1 MHKIDHRKLFIV
13 LIISIDMQSRIIVNE
28 PFNALGDSTSVF
40 VGRKTSVYNKHGTKA
55 AMDIGIVAEEHADT
69 EYEKSVLMD
78 SISPHAVFICGMRG
92 SGKSYT
98 LGVIAEELA
107 LKNDAVSVIVID
119 PMGIF
124 WSMKNPNQV
133 EREQDLLQEWALTPT
148 GIKTAH
154 VFIPAGYARDAPKKT
169 WDSIFTI
176 RPSELTADDWCLT
189 FGFDRFDTM
198 GLLIDRVIE
207 KVKEG
212 YTTVDGTRVD
222 GMHDVYGIQDMI
234 ACIETEEGIHSRSQG
249 FKNSTR
255 RALVARLK
263 GAVEW
268 GIFDKKGTKLRDLSK
283 RGQISVIDVSFLQDN
298 VRALVVGILARNILT
313 TRKRTSRK
321 EAVGF
326 SGLFESIPVTW
337 LMIDEAH
344 ILVPGSGRK
353 TAATDALIEY
363 VRQGRQ
369 PGCSIVLATQQP
381 SAIDSR
387 ILSQVDIV
395 MCHKLVYED
404 DIKAVLRR
412 IPSEVPE
419 KFQEDRFIKSLPVG
433 MAIIGDKQE
442 ETSRSFLVRIRP
454 RISQHEGRERQ
465 PILEIDPLVM
475 RDNVKQLIQEKWGKE
490 TIGELEKMIKS
501 INEEYKLNFSLSEL
515 LDELIEEGAIEEEL
529 EEPVN
534 EESKPEQEPTQKSK
548 PAPEST
554 QQSAPK
560 SVAVTVEPALPE
572 NMRPLIHSIDIP
584 ESQEPIKD
592 IKLTKTKV
600 VSSAVDDHLQE
611 IVKKRAKKMFFK
623 NDALYGIFKV
633 YYPLYQVSFD
643 FYPPKGNYQSLSCFV
658 DGITGEIILKKGKR
672 TRGVR
677 DLIELTPD
685 QRSVMI
691 CIMKKGSVLQTDVIK
706 VTHFDKRKVKRIISS
721 LIQKE
726 LIEVKKYK
734 KFETKKFEVFK
745 PKIEYTIVEDP
756 RKKVVTFFETD
767 EEFVDKDVLIPP
779 VLKKKEAKKAAEIWN
794 KSVVWDTT
802 LLHYPYFV
810 LSYETKYELIDG
822 VTGRKDDY
830 VKSMLSFRL

>member
-1 MHKIDHRKLFIV
+1 
-13 LIISIDMQSRIIVNE
+13 MQDWIIVNE
-28 PFNALGDSTSVF
+28 PFNALGDDTVVF
-40 VGRKTSVYNKHGTKA
+40 VGRKTSVYKKHGTKA
-55 AMDIGIVAEEHADT
+55 AMDIGIVAEESGAGT
-69 EYEKSVLMD
+69 KNVFMD

-107 LKNDAVSVIVID
+107 LKNDAVGAIVID

-133 EREQDLLQEWALTPT
+133 EREQDLLKEWTLTPT
-148 GIKTAH
+148 GIKTVR

-212 YTTVDGTRVD
+212 YTTVDSTRVD
-222 GMHDVYGIQDMI
+222 GMEDAYGISDMI
-234 ACIETEEGIHSRSQG
+234 TCIETEEGIHSRSQG

-298 VRALVVGILARNILT
+298 VRALVVGILARNILN
-313 TRKRTSRK
+313 TRKKSSRK

-387 ILSQVDIV
+387 ILSQVDMV
-395 MCHKLVYED
+395 VCHKLVYED

-433 MAIIGDKQE
+433 MAVIGDKQE
-442 ETSRSFLVRIRP
+442 ETSRSFLVGIRP

-475 RDNVKQLIQEKWGKE
+475 RDNVKQLIQEKWGKI
-490 TIGELEKMIKS
+490 TINELEKTIKS
-501 INEEYKLNFSLSEL
+501 INEEYKLNFSLSEIV
-515 LDELIEEGAIEEEL
+515 DELIEEGVIEEEL
-529 EEPVN
+529 EEL
-534 EESKPEQEPTQKSK
+534 EEPPQKPEQEPQPTPPGEPLSE
-548 PAPEST
+548 PRP
-554 QQSAPK
+554 
-560 SVAVTVEPALPE
+560 VVVMEPAREPL
-572 NMRPLIHSIDIP
+572 RPLPPVDIAP
-584 ESQEPIKD
+584 HDIKD
-592 IKLTKTKV
+592 IQLTKTKV
-600 VSSAVDDHLQE
+600 VVSAVDDHLQAVAE
-611 IVKKRAKKMFFK
+611 KRARKMLFKK
-623 NDALYGIFKV
+623 DTLYGIFKI
-633 YYPLYQVSFD
+633 YYPLYQVCFD
-643 FYPPKGNYQSLSCFV
+643 FYPPKGKYQSLSCFV
-658 DGITGEIILKKGKR
+658 DGITGEIVLKNGRR

-685 QRSVMI
+685 QRSVMTFV
-691 CIMKKGSVLQTDVIK
+691 MKKKSVLQTDVIK
-706 VTHFDKRKVKRIISS
+706 ATHFDKQKVKRIINA
-721 LIQKE
+721 LIQKD
-726 LIEVKKYK
+726 LIEVKKHK

-756 RKKVVTFFETD
+756 RKKVATFFETD
-767 EEFVDKDVLIPP
+767 EEFVDKDILIPP

-794 KSVVWDTT
+794 KSAVWDTT
-802 LLHYPYFV
+802 LLYYPFFV
-810 LSYETKYELIDG
+810 LSYETKYEVIDG